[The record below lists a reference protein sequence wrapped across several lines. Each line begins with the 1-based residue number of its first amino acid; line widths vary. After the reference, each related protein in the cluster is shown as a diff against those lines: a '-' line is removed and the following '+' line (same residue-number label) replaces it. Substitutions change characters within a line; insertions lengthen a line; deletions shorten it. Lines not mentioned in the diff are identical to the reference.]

1 MSNRLG
7 ETLEAL
13 LKEDERLVSQDGDL
27 LKNRVQELVGS
38 DDQAL
43 LEALYNNPEI
53 RAQFFVELK
62 KTSIFEKDK
71 FLQFI
76 TAKEWL
82 PDSYTAYKNKIG
94 LTYAGGTFVGDTGEV
109 ILDWAFKDCILEGG
123 MKEDEASRSEIFYNQ
138 TLAPD
143 EVNRLLESKAF
154 LNAKRISAEGEAPL
168 KSFKFNEKG
177 GIADN
182 LIIRGNNLLGLASI
196 RDVFSRKVKLIYIDP
211 PYNIGGA
218 NGTSADFAYND
229 RFNHSTWLTF
239 MKNRVEIARKLLAED
254 GIMVIQCDDNELFHL
269 KVLLDEVFK
278 KSPKGKSNFV
288 QMVEIR
294 ANEGA
299 ANEYQNPF
307 MPKNCEYL
315 LIYAKNYDAKKYK
328 PVWIESHIDNAYS
341 KILLNPKEKDFHKW
355 EVGTVKEEY
364 LKTAIV
370 TKCDNPSCDTLSSDQ
385 YRQFV
390 IDNAYRIFRGIAP
403 KGVGKGLSDAMA
415 ESKKT
420 GGWSIYRREDNDDIY
435 TYKGEMVRFYSKN
448 LKEDQNG
455 KTTITRELGS
465 LWTDIPWTGIAN
477 EGGVKF
483 KNGKKPEA
491 LLRRVIEMN
500 TEPGELVLDYHLGSG
515 TTAAVAHKMG
525 RQYIGIEQL
534 NYGENDAT
542 QRLKNVIAGDKTG
555 ASKAAG
561 WKEGGEFVYLELAE
575 RNPKLLAQVE
585 KATSTKQLMASW
597 DEISNSPFV
606 SHKIDLMKLK
616 DSRSEFEK
624 LSLEDAKSA
633 LLEMLDKN
641 AIYINI
647 SELEDKANGLK
658 ASDIALNKA
667 FYGLS

>member
-1 MSNRLG
+1 MNQNLSQ
-7 ETLEAL
+7 TLEAL
-13 LKEDERLVSQDGDL
+13 LRTDERIVSQSGEL
-27 LKNRVQELVGS
+27 LKNRVQELVGA
-38 DDQAL
+38 DDPSL
-43 LEALYNNPEI
+43 LELIYNNPVT
-53 RAQFFVELK
+53 RSQFFLVLK
-62 KTSIFEKDK
+62 KTSIFEKEK
-71 FLQFI
+71 FLQFV

-94 LTYAGGTFVGDTGEV
+94 LTHSGGTFIGDSGEV

-143 EVNRLLESKAF
+143 AVNRLLESKAF
-154 LNAKRISAEGEAPL
+154 INAKRISKNGESSL
-168 KSFKFNEKG
+168 KSFNFNDKG
-177 GIADN
+177 YICDN
-182 LIIRGNNLLGLASI
+182 LIIRGNNLLGLSSI
-196 RDVFSRKVKLIYIDP
+196 RDVFGRKVKLIYIDP

-218 NGTSADFAYND
+218 NGTSADFPYND

-239 MKNRVEIARKLLAED
+239 MKNRVEIARKLLTED

-315 LIYAKNYDAKKYK
+315 LIYAKNYDVKKYK
-328 PVWIESHIDNAYS
+328 PIWIESHIDNAYS
-341 KILLNPKEKDFHKW
+341 KILLNPEEKNFHKW
-355 EVGTVKEEY
+355 KVGTVKEEY
-364 LKTAIV
+364 LKSAIP
-370 TKCDNPSCDTLSSDQ
+370 TKCDNPSCDPLTSDQ
-385 YRQFV
+385 YRQF
-390 IDNAYRIFRGIAP
+390 IIKNASRIFRGIAP
-403 KGVGKGLSDAMA
+403 KGAGKGLSDAML
-415 ESKKT
+415 ESKKS

-448 LKEDQNG
+448 LKKDQSG

-500 TEPGELVLDYHLGSG
+500 SEPGDLVLDYHLGSG
-515 TTAAVAHKMG
+515 TTAAVAHKMK

-542 QRLKNVIAGDKTG
+542 QRLKNVIGGDKTG
-555 ASKAAG
+555 VSKATG
-561 WKEGGEFVYLELAE
+561 WIGGGEFVYLELAE
-575 RNPKLLAQVE
+575 RNPKLMERIE
-585 KATSTKQLMASW
+585 KATTVKHLLNLW
-597 DEISNSPFV
+597 DEVSDSPYV
-606 SHKIDLMKLK
+606 SHKIDLLKLK
-616 DSRSEFEK
+616 NSRSEFEQ
-624 LSLEDAKSA
+624 LPFTEAKDA
-633 LLEMLDKN
+633 LLDILDKN
-641 AIYINI
+641 AIYVNV
-647 SELEDKANGLK
+647 SELEDKSNGLIQK
-658 ASDIALNKA
+658 DIALNKA